1 MSSTQELTS
10 RDIDL
15 VVMLARGH
23 TTDRIARQIRLSR
36 HTVGERIS
44 NLLERFQCHN
54 RTELVAYF
62 YAHGLLEAGTWPPDS
77 VVAGAVGTADPGT
90 TPRARLCIAGTGRWC
105 RISPGAGTSRSCT
118 EGGESNVV

>member
-23 TTDRIARQIRLSR
+23 TTDRIARQISLSR

-44 NLLERFQCHN
+44 VLLERFQCHN

-62 YAHGLLEAGTWPPDS
+62 YAHGVLEAGTWPPDS
-77 VVAGAVGTADPGT
+77 RVAGTVATTDAGAEGPAVHRRNGSLV
-90 TPRARLCIAGTGRWC
+90 PRSGGSRHLPDWYGGR
-105 RISPGAGTSRSCT
+105 
-118 EGGESNVV
+118 

>member
-1 MSSTQELTS
+1 VSSRQELTS
-10 RDIDL
+10 RDVDL
-15 VVMLARGH
+15 IVMLARGH

-44 NLLERFQCHN
+44 NLLERFQCQN

-77 VVAGAVGTADPGT
+77 VVAEAVGAADPGT
-90 TPRARLCIAGTGRWC
+90 GASGPAMHRRNGSLVPDLAGSRNLPESYGR
-105 RISPGAGTSRSCT
+105 R
-118 EGGESNVV
+118 

>member
-1 MSSTQELTS
+1 VSSTQELTS

-62 YAHGLLEAGTWPPDS
+62 YAHGLLEAGIWPPDS

-90 TPRARLCIAGTGRWC
+90 DVSGPAMHRRNGSLVPDVARSRNVPQWYGR
-105 RISPGAGTSRSCT
+105 R
-118 EGGESNVV
+118 